1 MWRKLRRTA
10 EIALLFAYTDIPEI
24 QCAVKQLYTDHDHS
38 NIGEYELQLH
48 KTPHDFSANNR
59 LDTDTE
65 GLKQKIAFNA
75 NSVREC
81 NSMQFKWNK
90 ILL

>member
-48 KTPHDFSANNR
+48 KTPHDFSANIH
-59 LDTDTE
+59 L
-65 GLKQKIAFNA
+65 G
-75 NSVREC
+75 
-81 NSMQFKWNK
+81 
-90 ILL
+90 